1 MMKESSFQVASSQC
15 GLCQYSGFS
24 NRCTFFDDG
33 YCPYIQSVKQI
44 KKMSKLVL
52 EPERKTTVAA

>member
-15 GLCQYSGFS
+15 GLCQYSGYS

-33 YCPYIQSVKQI
+33 YCPYIQSVKEI
-44 KKMSKLVL
+44 KKTSKLVF
-52 EPERKTTVAA
+52 EKERRATVAA